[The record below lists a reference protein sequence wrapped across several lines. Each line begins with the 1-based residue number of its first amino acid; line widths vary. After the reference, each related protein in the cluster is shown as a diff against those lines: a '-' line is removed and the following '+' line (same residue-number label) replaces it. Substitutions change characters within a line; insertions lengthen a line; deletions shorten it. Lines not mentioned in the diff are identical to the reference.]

1 MNRKILSLVFAAAM
15 LLGTATMT
23 WANDWDCFTI
33 SEDCGPY
40 GGVTAYVCGDTW
52 QEQQQMLEDYYLM
65 FGC

>member
-1 MNRKILSLVFAAAM
+1 LVFAAAM

-40 GGVTAYVCGDTW
+40 GGFTAMVCGDDFFE
-52 QEQQQMLEDYYLM
+52 QEAQLEFYYEYY
-65 FGC
+65 GC